1 MKRDELVHTD
11 SSLFYE
17 KRTISSDGFAQDAS
31 RNTP

>member
-1 MKRDELVHTD
+1 MKRDELVRTD

-17 KRTISSDGFAQDAS
+17 KRTISSDGFAQGAF

>member
-1 MKRDELVHTD
+1 MSWYTPTHPF
-11 SSLFYE
+11 FYE